1 LQVILLKRNE
11 DFGMNPYIVLLK
23 PRVIWLLILASAA
36 GYIYAAPQIEWNKLA
51 SLLLAAA
58 LSIGGSAA
66 FNHYWERDID
76 ALMARTAK
84 RPLPAGLVPPSN
96 ALMYSLALSVAGIAA
111 GFYLL
116 GPLPGLFVAL
126 GWFFYA
132 VVYTMWLKRRT
143 WLNILG
149 GGFAGN
155 ATFLGGY
162 ALAKGTVDLPAVL
175 ISFAI
180 YLWIPSHIW
189 ALAYRYRHDY
199 RKAGIPMLPALI
211 DERKAVV
218 MISVLNI
225 LSAAYILLL
234 YFIFGSGAAGFVLV
248 LAGVAATLATSLYA
262 LRRMTD
268 EAMWKMY
275 KTSSPILALFLIALM
290 LH

>member
-1 LQVILLKRNE
+1 MQVMLLKRDE
-11 DFGMNPYIVLLK
+11 DFGVNPYIVLLK

-36 GYIYAAPQIEWNKLA
+36 GYVYTAPQIEWNKLA

-58 LSIGGSAA
+58 LSTGGAAA

-84 RPLPAGLVPPSN
+84 RPLPAGLVPPGN
-96 ALMYSLALSVAGIAA
+96 ALMYSLALSAAGIAA

-116 GPLPGLFVAL
+116 GPLPGLFVVL

-162 ALAKGTVDLPAVL
+162 ALAKGTVDLPALL

-189 ALAYRYRHDY
+189 ALAHRYRQDY
-199 RKAGIPMLPALI
+199 RKASVPMLPALVK
-211 DERKAVV
+211 EEKAVV
-218 MISVLNI
+218 IISLLNI
-225 LSAAYILLL
+225 ASAAYILLL
-234 YFIFGSGAAGFVLV
+234 YFLFGSGAAGLVLV
-248 LAGVAATLATSLYA
+248 LIGVAATLATSILA
-262 LRRMTD
+262 LKKKSE

-275 KTSSPILALFLIALM
+275 KASSPILTLFLLALM
-290 LH
+290 LK

>member
-1 LQVILLKRNE
+1 LQVKLLKRDE
-11 DFGMNPYIVLLK
+11 DFGVNPYIVLLK

-58 LSIGGSAA
+58 LSTGGAAA

-84 RPLPAGLVPPSN
+84 RPLPAGLVPPGN
-96 ALMYSLALSVAGIAA
+96 ALIYSLALSAAGIAA

-116 GPLPGLFVAL
+116 GPLPGLFVVL
-126 GWFFYA
+126 GWFSYA

-162 ALAKGTVDLPAVL
+162 ALAKGTVDLPALL

-189 ALAYRYRHDY
+189 ALAHRYRQDY
-199 RKAGIPMLPALI
+199 RKASVPMLPVLVK
-211 DERKAVV
+211 EEKAVV
-218 MISVLNI
+218 IISLLNI
-225 LSAAYILLL
+225 ASAAYILLL
-234 YFIFGSGAAGFVLV
+234 YFLFGSGAAGLVLV
-248 LAGVAATLATSLYA
+248 LIGVAATLATSILA
-262 LRRMTD
+262 LKKKSD

-275 KTSSPILALFLIALM
+275 KASSPILTLFLLALM
-290 LH
+290 LK

>member
-1 LQVILLKRNE
+1 MLLKRDE
-11 DFGMNPYIVLLK
+11 DFGVNPYIVLLK

-36 GYIYAAPQIEWNKLA
+36 GYVYAAPQIEWNKLA

-58 LSIGGSAA
+58 LSTGGAAA

-84 RPLPAGLVPPSN
+84 RPLPAGLVPPGN
-96 ALMYSLALSVAGIAA
+96 ALMYSLALSAAGIAA
-111 GFYLL
+111 GFYML
-116 GPLPGLFVAL
+116 GPLPGLFVVL

-175 ISFAI
+175 VSFAI

-189 ALAYRYRHDY
+189 ALAHRYRQDY
-199 RKAGIPMLPALI
+199 RKAGVPMLPVLVK
-211 DERKAVV
+211 EEKAVV
-218 MISVLNI
+218 IISLLNI
-225 LSAAYILLL
+225 ASAAYILLL
-234 YFIFGSGAAGFVLV
+234 YFLFGSGAAGLFLV
-248 LAGVAATLATSLYA
+248 LIGVAATLATSILA
-262 LRRMTD
+262 LKKKSE

-275 KTSSPILALFLIALM
+275 KASSPILTLFLLALM
-290 LH
+290 LK

>member
-1 LQVILLKRNE
+1 MLLKRDE
-11 DFGMNPYIVLLK
+11 DFGVNPYIVLLK

-36 GYIYAAPQIEWNKLA
+36 GYVYTAPQIEWNKLA

-58 LSIGGSAA
+58 LSTGGAAA

-84 RPLPAGLVPPSN
+84 RPLPAGLVPPGN
-96 ALMYSLALSVAGIAA
+96 ALMYSLALSAAGIAA

-116 GPLPGLFVAL
+116 GPLPGLFVVL

-162 ALAKGTVDLPAVL
+162 ALAKGTVDLPALL

-189 ALAYRYRHDY
+189 ALAHRYRQDY
-199 RKAGIPMLPALI
+199 RKASVPMLPALVK
-211 DERKAVV
+211 EEKAVV
-218 MISVLNI
+218 IISLLNI
-225 LSAAYILLL
+225 ASAAYILLL
-234 YFIFGSGAAGFVLV
+234 YFLFGSGAAGLVLV
-248 LAGVAATLATSLYA
+248 LIGVAATLATSILA
-262 LRRMTD
+262 LKKKSD

-275 KTSSPILALFLIALM
+275 KASSPILTLFLLALM
-290 LH
+290 LK

>member
-1 LQVILLKRNE
+1 
-11 DFGMNPYIVLLK
+11 MNPYIVLLK

-36 GYIYAAPQIEWNKLA
+36 GYVYTAPQIEWNKLA

-58 LSIGGSAA
+58 LSTGGAAA

-84 RPLPAGLVPPSN
+84 RPLPAGLVPPGN
-96 ALMYSLALSVAGIAA
+96 ALMYSLALSAAGIAA

-116 GPLPGLFVAL
+116 GPLPGLFVVL

-175 ISFAI
+175 VSFAI

-189 ALAYRYRHDY
+189 ALAHRYRQDY
-199 RKAGIPMLPALI
+199 RKAGVPMLPVLVK
-211 DERKAVV
+211 EEKAVV
-218 MISVLNI
+218 IISLLNI
-225 LSAAYILLL
+225 ASAAYILLL
-234 YFIFGSGAAGFVLV
+234 YFLFGSGAAGLVLV
-248 LAGVAATLATSLYA
+248 LIGVAATLATSILA
-262 LRRMTD
+262 LKKKSD

-275 KTSSPILALFLIALM
+275 KASSPILTLFLLALM
-290 LH
+290 LK

>member
-1 LQVILLKRNE
+1 MLLKRDE
-11 DFGMNPYIVLLK
+11 DFGVNPYIVLLK

-36 GYIYAAPQIEWNKLA
+36 GYVYTAPQIEWNKLA

-58 LSIGGSAA
+58 LSTGGAAA

-84 RPLPAGLVPPSN
+84 RPLPAGLVPPGN
-96 ALMYSLALSVAGIAA
+96 ALMYSLALSAAGIAA

-116 GPLPGLFVAL
+116 GPLPGLFVVL

-175 ISFAI
+175 VSFAI

-189 ALAYRYRHDY
+189 ALAHRYRQDY
-199 RKAGIPMLPALI
+199 RKAGVPMLPVLVK
-211 DERKAVV
+211 EEKAVV
-218 MISVLNI
+218 IISLLNI
-225 LSAAYILLL
+225 ASAAYILLL
-234 YFIFGSGAAGFVLV
+234 YFLFGSGAAGLVLV
-248 LAGVAATLATSLYA
+248 LIGVAATLATSILA
-262 LRRMTD
+262 LKKKSD

-275 KTSSPILALFLIALM
+275 KASSPILTLFLLALM
-290 LH
+290 LK

>member
-1 LQVILLKRNE
+1 
-11 DFGMNPYIVLLK
+11 MNPYIVLLK

-36 GYIYAAPQIEWNKLA
+36 GYIYAAPRIEWGEVG
-51 SLLLAAA
+51 SLLLVAA
-58 LSIGGSAA
+58 LSTGGASA

-76 ALMARTAK
+76 ALMTRTAK
-84 RPLPAGLVPPSN
+84 RPLPSGFVPPSN
-96 ALMYSLALSVAGIAA
+96 ALLYSLALSAVGIAL

-126 GWFFYA
+126 GWFFYS
-132 VVYTMWLKRRT
+132 VVYTIWLKRRT

-162 ALAKGTVDLPAVL
+162 ALAKGLIDLPAVL

-199 RKAGIPMLPALI
+199 RKAGVPMLPALI
-211 DERKAVV
+211 DEKKAVV
-218 MISVLNI
+218 IISILNI
-225 LSAAYILLL
+225 VGAAYILLL
-234 YFIFGSGAAGFVLV
+234 YFIFGSNTAGFVLV
-248 LAGVAATLATSLYA
+248 LAGVAATAATSVLA

-268 EAMWKMY
+268 EAMWRMY
-275 KTSSPILALFLIALM
+275 KASSPILALFLLALM
-290 LH
+290 LR